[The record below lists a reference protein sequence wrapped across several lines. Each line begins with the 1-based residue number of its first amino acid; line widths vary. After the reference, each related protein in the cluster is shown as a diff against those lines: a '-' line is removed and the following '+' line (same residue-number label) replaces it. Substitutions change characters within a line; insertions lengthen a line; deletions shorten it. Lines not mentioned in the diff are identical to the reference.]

1 MEGYGDS
8 SLEGQFDVKIF
19 EIRNGTVRIG
29 DTTTLQNV
37 EGIRVHGGTL
47 LLDCR
52 GLCPDLVLK
61 DLIVGPMG
69 HVQLSRKT
77 RVEHVQLMGGRV
89 TVSGVDFH
97 VDVLDAYGG
106 TIECQSKEEIS
117 IDEFNVAQSET
128 VTIDNCQRD
137 FAISVSLTLNP
148 FSSLVLASQTRIF
161 TSTTSV
167 TLMTEATSV
176 SCTDGSFINRNEFN
190 VQPALIGG
198 FQKPTPA
205 VVDCR
210 LLNEGVLFVTDGAR

>member
-8 SLEGQFDVKIF
+8 SLEGQFDMKVL
-19 EIRNGTVRIG
+19 EVRNGTVRIG

-37 EGIRVHGGTL
+37 EEIRVHGGTL

-61 DLIVGPMG
+61 ELFVESVG
-69 HVQLSRKT
+69 HVQISRKT
-77 RVEHVQLMGGRV
+77 MVQHLQLMGGRV
-89 TVSGVDFH
+89 TVSGVDFN

-106 TIECQSKEEIS
+106 TMECQSKEEIN

-128 VTIDNCQRD
+128 VTIDNCQRN

-148 FSSLVLASQTRIF
+148 FSSLVLTSQTRIY
-161 TSTTSV
+161 TSTTST
-167 TLMTEATSV
+167 TLMAEATSI
-176 SCTDGSFINRNEFN
+176 SCTDGSFINKNAFN
-190 VQPALIGG
+190 VQPALIGDLEE
-198 FQKPTPA
+198 PTPS

-210 LLNEGVLFVTDGAR
+210 LLNEGVLSVTDGAR